1 MGQIFN
7 RIKNIA
13 SSYLQDV
20 DLSVLDP
27 LDNEDDDLKRM
38 IDELRNEPKQ
48 KDNKEEYVKPDEN
61 VSIENAYDILSVSKN
76 SSNEELKIAYKK
88 RVQEYHPDR
97 VSKLGKE
104 IQDLAEMKTKQINA
118 AYSLIKQE
126 RGL

>member
-118 AYSLIKQE
+118 AYILIKQE